1 MLIRPATAGD
11 LPSMA
16 AVYAHYV
23 ATSVVTFDEISP
35 EPAFWESRLGDLDAR
50 GLPFLV
56 ADVDGEVA
64 GYALASQWRP
74 KPAYRHTVEDSIYLA
89 PGRTG
94 QGLGRAL
101 LGELLERCA
110 KAGMRQVV
118 AVIADTGDA
127 ASVALHRAFG
137 FVSAGRL
144 TGVGFKLGRWV
155 DTELLQLDLTRHRQ
169 ADDRRR

>member
-1 MLIRPATAGD
+1 MPIRPATAAD
-11 LPSMA
+11 LPAVA

-23 ATSVVTFDEISP
+23 ATSVVTFDETAP
-35 EPAFWESRLGDLDAR
+35 ELPFWQTRLRELGER

-64 GYALASQWRP
+64 GYAYAGQWRP
-74 KPAYRHTVEDSIYLA
+74 KPAYRHTVEDSVYLA

-101 LGELLERCA
+101 LGELLPRCA
-110 KAGMRQVV
+110 KAGARQVV
-118 AVIADTGDA
+118 AVIADTGQDA
-127 ASVALHRAFG
+127 SAALHRAFG
-137 FVSAGRL
+137 FVSVGRL

-155 DTELLQLDLTRHRQ
+155 DTQLMQLDLTR
-169 ADDRRR
+169 